1 MDWRVHGIGA
11 NRAFEQF
18 MNAGGGSNSRRRLWR
33 RQLIIRIVMIVR
45 MMVGLDLFIFQAT
58 RRGYALNVIYIHYK
72 SKEFW
77 WIPSIFQGFPLV
89 SSFSWIRLEKEE
101 PQEVGTKM
109 GRERERD
116 RLWRIKQPSLPPSLS
131 LSSRPNSNGEGDK
144 RMIAVIFQNG
154 SKSNGGSKIRPFNP
168 FFPVQFNCF

>member
-1 MDWRVHGIGA
+1 MYAYGSFVHINLYTSIPDWPRKIETDLMDWRVHGIGA

-101 PQEVGTKM
+101 PQEVGMKM
-109 GRERERD
+109 GREREREID
-116 RLWRIKQPSLPPSLS
+116 CEESNNPRSLS
-131 LSSRPNSNGEGDK
+131 LSPLVRIPMGREIKGWSP
-144 RMIAVIFQNG
+144 
-154 SKSNGGSKIRPFNP
+154 
-168 FFPVQFNCF
+168 